1 MSNKQNNKVNGEA
14 REGALGYKQAQLK
27 AEKSDLWKL
36 RHTAE
41 HVLHQAIKEL
51 YPSIHLAMGPATEEG
66 FYFDFDSSPEGEEVV
81 KISEEDFSK
90 IEAKMQEI
98 VDLDLPL
105 IEKEVSVAEARELFT
120 GNSYKLEWVDEI
132 EEKGEM
138 VTIYWTGEPGS
149 ERAMVDLCAGPHVAS
164 TGQVKAFKL
173 LSVAGAYWHGDEKN
187 KMLTRVYGV
196 AFPSQEK
203 LDKYLDL
210 LAEAKKRDHRVLGK
224 KMDLFSFSD
233 LVGPGLPLWAPKG
246 ALLRHL
252 LDDFVWE
259 LRKARGYERVEIPH
273 VTKKDLYVTSGHWDK
288 FADDLFRIET
298 REGLRMALK
307 PMNCPHHTQIYD
319 RKPHSYRE
327 LPQRYANTTMVYR
340 DEQSGELSGLS
351 RVESITQDDAHVFC
365 RKSQAAEEMGK
376 IWDIVDE
383 FYSAVGFKLSVR
395 LSLSDPDQPDKYL
408 GDMEDWKDA
417 EEQLRQLARDRG
429 QDFEEVVGEAAFY
442 GPKLDFMA
450 EDSLGREWQVATIQ
464 LDMNMP
470 ENFDLTC
477 INEAGEKERIV
488 MLHAAIMGSIER
500 YLAILIEHFGGKFP
514 LWLSPVQVKI
524 LPISQAH
531 HEYAHRLIEEL
542 SAKGIRAELNDRSET
557 LSAKIRDAQLEQV
570 PYMAVVGDK
579 EIEAES
585 IAVRARE
592 GGKQIV
598 ISVAEFI
605 EKLNTEIKDKTY

>member
-1 MSNKQNNKVNGEA
+1 MSNKQEK
-14 REGALGYKQAQLK
+14 LK
-27 AEKSDLWKL
+27 TEKSDLWKL

-51 YPSIHLAMGPATEEG
+51 YPNIHLAMGPATEDG
-66 FYFDFDSSPEGEEVV
+66 FYFDFDSGPDGGEVI
-81 KISEEDFSK
+81 KISEEDFPK

-98 VDLDLPL
+98 IDLDLPL
-105 IEKEVSVAEARELFT
+105 IEKEISVAEARELFSS
-120 GNSYKLEWVDEI
+120 NPYKLEWVDEI

-138 VTIYWTGEPGS
+138 VTIYWTGEPSS

-173 LSVAGAYWHGDEKN
+173 LSVAGAYWHGDEKK

-196 AFPSQEK
+196 AFPSQEE
-203 LDKYLDL
+203 LDKYLEL

-224 KMDLFSFSD
+224 RMDLFSFSD

-298 REGLRMALK
+298 REGLMMALK

-376 IWDIVDE
+376 IWDIIDE

-429 QDFEEVVGEAAFY
+429 KDFEEVVGEAAFY

-514 LWLSPVQVKI
+514 LWLAPVQVKI

-531 HEYAHRLIEEL
+531 HGYAHKLVEEL
-542 SAKGIRAELNDRSET
+542 SAKGIRVELNDRSET

-585 IAVRARE
+585 VAVRARE
-592 GGKQIV
+592 GGKQEV
-598 ISVAEFI
+598 MSASSFTNKLLLEI
-605 EKLNTEIKDKTY
+605 ERKK

>member
-1 MSNKQNNKVNGEA
+1 
-14 REGALGYKQAQLK
+14 
-27 AEKSDLWKL
+27 
-36 RHTAE
+36 
-41 HVLHQAIKEL
+41 
-51 YPSIHLAMGPATEEG
+51 
-66 FYFDFDSSPEGEEVV
+66 
-81 KISEEDFSK
+81 
-90 IEAKMQEI
+90 
-98 VDLDLPL
+98 
-105 IEKEVSVAEARELFT
+105 
-120 GNSYKLEWVDEI
+120 
-132 EEKGEM
+132 
-138 VTIYWTGEPGS
+138 
-149 ERAMVDLCAGPHVAS
+149 
-164 TGQVKAFKL
+164 
-173 LSVAGAYWHGDEKN
+173 
-187 KMLTRVYGV
+187 
-196 AFPSQEK
+196 
-203 LDKYLDL
+203 
-210 LAEAKKRDHRVLGK
+210 
-224 KMDLFSFSD
+224 MDLFSFSD

-442 GPKLDFMA
+442 GPKLDFKA

>member
-1 MSNKQNNKVNGEA
+1 MSNKQNNK
-14 REGALGYKQAQLK
+14 KAQIK
-27 AEKSDLWKL
+27 ADKSDLWKL

-41 HVLHQAIKEL
+41 HVLHQAVKEL

-66 FYFDFDSSPEGEEVV
+66 FYFDFDSSPEGGEAV
-81 KISEEDFSK
+81 KISEEDFPQ

-98 VDLDLPL
+98 INLDLPL
-105 IEKEVSVAEARELFT
+105 IEKEVSVDEARELFQ
-120 GNSYKLEWVDEI
+120 GNSYKQEWVGEI

-138 VTIYWTGEPGS
+138 VTIYWTGEPSS

-187 KMLTRVYGV
+187 KMLTRIYGV
-196 AFPSQEK
+196 AFPTQEE
-203 LDKYLDL
+203 LDEHVGL

-224 KMDLFSFSD
+224 RMDLFSFSD

-259 LRKARGYERVEIPH
+259 LRKSRGYERVEIPH
-273 VTKKDLYVTSGHWDK
+273 VTKKDLYVTSGHWEK

-298 REGLRMALK
+298 REGLKMALK

-376 IWDIVDE
+376 IWDIIDE

-395 LSLSDPDQPDKYL
+395 LSLSDPDQPYKYL

-429 QDFEEVVGEAAFY
+429 KDFEEVVGEAAFY

-514 LWLSPVQVKI
+514 LWLAPVQVKI

-531 HEYAHRLIEEL
+531 HKYAHKLVEEL
-542 SAKGIRAELNDRSET
+542 SAKGIRVELNDRSET

-585 IAVRARE
+585 VAVRARE

-598 ISVAEFI
+598 ISVSELI
-605 EKLNTEIKDKTY
+605 EKLSTEIKDKTY